1 MPPAHPGP
9 VLVCGCAWLGDM
21 VMSQSLLRTLH
32 ARDETPIDLIASPWN
47 ADAAKLLPEVREV
60 IVADFKKGSL
70 DWGKRKQLGL
80 ELSSKGYAAAYILP
94 NTIKSALLPWW
105 ARIPRRI
112 GWRGEWRYG
121 ILTECYHPRHA
132 PAHRARSFAA
142 LAHPPE
148 ADFELLQPA
157 IDIPADMMED
167 FRARHQDYANDRWVA
182 ICPGAASHPV
192 KIWPT
197 ERYGKLADWLD
208 AKGYRVVLL
217 GSEGDKRWT
226 QEVSA
231 ASDNKP
237 IDLAGKIS
245 LREVACI
252 LSCCR
257 GVIAND
263 SGLMHLGGALGVPTL
278 GIFGHTNP
286 SNYHPLGTQAT
297 YVEPAEKS
305 ERTMTTVS
313 LQAVQDKLASMGL

>member
-1 MPPAHPGP
+1 MSPVHTGP
-9 VLVCGCAWLGDM
+9 VLICGCAWLGDM
-21 VMSQSLLRTLH
+21 IMSQSLLRALH
-32 ARDETPIDLIASPWN
+32 ARGETPIDLIASPWN

-70 DWGKRKQLGL
+70 DWSKRKQLGL
-80 ELSSKGYAAAYILP
+80 DLRAKGYATAYILP
-94 NTIKSALLPWW
+94 NTIKSVLPPWW

-121 ILTECYHPRHA
+121 LLTECYHPRHA

-142 LAHPPE
+142 LAYPPG
-148 ADFELLQPA
+148 ADFDQLQPA
-157 IDIPADMMED
+157 IDIPVDLMED
-167 FRARHQDYANDRWVA
+167 FQARYPDYTNDRWLA
-182 ICPGAASHPV
+182 ICPGAASHPI

-208 AKGYRVVLL
+208 TKGYRVALL
-217 GSEGDKRWT
+217 GSEGDKCWT

-231 ASDNKP
+231 ASDSKP

-245 LREVACI
+245 LRDVACLI
-252 LSCCR
+252 ACCR
-257 GVIAND
+257 GVVAND

-286 SNYHPLGTQAT
+286 DNYHPLGAQAT
-297 YVEPAEKS
+297 YIEPS
-305 ERTMTTVS
+305 EGAKRTMAEVS
-313 LQAVQDKLASMGL
+313 IPAVQEKLVLMGL